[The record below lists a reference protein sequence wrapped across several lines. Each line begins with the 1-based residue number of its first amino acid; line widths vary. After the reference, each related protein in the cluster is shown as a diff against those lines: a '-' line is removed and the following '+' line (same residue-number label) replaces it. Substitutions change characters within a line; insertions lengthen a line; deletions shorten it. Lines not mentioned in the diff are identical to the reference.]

1 LRFPSDAKGSR
12 KIDLEKIAMSKPSDR
27 KAPAERKSQVAAS
40 VDRRRFFMMG
50 GSAVAA
56 AAIVPLAGGEAE
68 ADESQAERVK
78 ARYKETD
85 HVKNYYRVNRY

>member
-1 LRFPSDAKGSR
+1 M
-12 KIDLEKIAMSKPSDR
+12 IDLKEIAMSKPSDS
-27 KAPAERKSQVAAS
+27 KAPRESKKATG
-40 VDRRRFFMMG
+40 VDRRRFFMLG

-56 AAIVPLAGGEAE
+56 AAVVPLAGGEAV
-68 ADESQAERVK
+68 ADDESRAERVK

>member
-1 LRFPSDAKGSR
+1 
-12 KIDLEKIAMSKPSDR
+12 MSKPSDS
-27 KAPAERKSQVAAS
+27 KAPKPQGV
-40 VDRRRFFMMG
+40 VDRRRFFLMG

-56 AAIVPLAGGEAE
+56 AAVVPLASEEAV

>member
-1 LRFPSDAKGSR
+1 MR
-12 KIDLEKIAMSKPSDR
+12 KPSDS
-27 KAPAERKSQVAAS
+27 KAPSGKDGSRTADG

-56 AAIVPLAGGEAE
+56 AAVVPLAGSEAI
-68 ADESQAERVK
+68 ADESQSERVK
-78 ARYKETD
+78 ARYKESD

>member
-1 LRFPSDAKGSR
+1 MTAEGNVK
-12 KIDLEKIAMSKPSDR
+12 KEIAMSKPSDDKG
-27 KAPAERKSQVAAS
+27 KARTAG
-40 VDRRRFFMMG
+40 VDRRSLFLMG
-50 GSAVAA
+50 GSAVAT
-56 AAIVPLAGGEAE
+56 AAIVPLTGGEAV

>member
-1 LRFPSDAKGSR
+1 
-12 KIDLEKIAMSKPSDR
+12 MSKPSDS
-27 KAPAERKSQVAAS
+27 KAPAHAAKPRTVS

-56 AAIVPLAGGEAE
+56 VAVVPLASGEAE

>member
-1 LRFPSDAKGSR
+1 
-12 KIDLEKIAMSKPSDR
+12 MSKPTDS
-27 KAPAERKSQVAAS
+27 KAPRESKKATG

-56 AAIVPLAGGEAE
+56 AAVVPLAGGEAV

-78 ARYKETD
+78 ARYKESD

>member
-1 LRFPSDAKGSR
+1 
-12 KIDLEKIAMSKPSDR
+12 MSKPSDS
-27 KAPAERKSQVAAS
+27 KAPTGKASPQAA
-40 VDRRRFFMMG
+40 VDRRRFFLMG

-56 AAIVPLAGGEAE
+56 AAAAPLASEPAV